1 MNVVIY
7 SLVKLMAPPQVP
19 VYGFS
24 VKVHLIRLKLLA
36 QGFLTSTP
44 FPENLFLLNY

>member
-36 QGFLTSTP
+36 QGFVNVNS
-44 FPENLFLLNY
+44 FS